1 MDPHYDIEMTEVT
14 VILDVRW
21 EDKLADAVVILQSAG
36 LRIIEADDDKSVV
49 HGDIPSDKVHDLEKL
64 DCVDYV
70 RRVFTWCAEFPKGDP
85 RDRNN
90 R

>member
-1 MDPHYDIEMTEVT
+1 MEPYYDIEMTEVT

-21 EDKLADAVVILQSAG
+21 EDKLAEAVTMLEAAG
-36 LRIIEADDDKSVV
+36 LRVIDTDDDTSVV
-49 HGDIPSDKVHDLEKL
+49 NGDIPSDKVHDLEKL
-64 DCVDYV
+64 ECVDYV
-70 RRVFTWCAEFPKGDP
+70 RRVFTWSAEFPKDDP

>member
-1 MDPHYDIEMTEVT
+1 MYPHFDIEMTEVT

-21 EDKLADAVVILQSAG
+21 ENKLEEAVAILQTAG
-36 LRIIEADDDKSVV
+36 LRVIDACDDSSVV
-49 HGDIPSDKVHDLEKL
+49 NGDIPSEKLHDLEKL

-70 RRVFTWCAEFPKGDP
+70 RRVFTWSAEFPKDDP